1 MTSGSALAGRMRDA
15 LRQTGTDDPALI
27 SRFLGALYIAGGLL
41 VALSLLLPHPE
52 GTFKPGLWGIAGLA
66 LLIGGACIVRAK
78 HARLW
83 SLHAVLAIG
92 TGLICLCVYFAG
104 VAAGVYSAMFVWV
117 VLLAANFFSPRAIAG
132 HVAWLVVGWAIA
144 LSAVEETS
152 GFAVITRLTLGSLV
166 LVVAAVVI
174 SEIVAGR
181 RATEEQMRVEIET
194 KERLQAELEHLAN
207 HDPLTGVANR
217 RRFEQE
223 LAREL
228 ARASRQDAGLCVIA
242 LDLDGFK
249 EFNDVHGHLA
259 GDRLLKLMASQWTAA
274 LRADDLLARTG
285 GDEFVALLPGCSP
298 AEAER
303 VAERCCRDV
312 PLGCTCSAGIGAW
325 DGHQTAHE
333 LLTRADEALYAA
345 KTNRGALSARAG

>member
-1 MTSGSALAGRMRDA
+1 MTSGSAPARRMRDA
-15 LRQTGTDDPALI
+15 LRLTGTEDPALI

-41 VALSLLLPHPE
+41 VMLSLLLPHPE
-52 GTFKPGLWGIAGLA
+52 GTFKPGLWGIAVVA
-66 LLIGGACIVRAK
+66 LLIGSACILRAK

-83 SLHAVLAIG
+83 SLHAILAIG

-117 VLLAANFFSPRAIAG
+117 VLMAANFFSPRAIVA
-132 HVAWLVVGWAIA
+132 HVVWLLVGWGIV
-144 LSAVEETS
+144 LSAVDETT
-152 GFAVITRLTLGSLV
+152 GFSAITRWTLGSLV
-166 LVVAAVVI
+166 LVVAAAVI

-181 RATEEQMRVEIET
+181 KAIEEQMRREITE

-217 RRFEQE
+217 RRFELE
-223 LAREL
+223 LGREL
-228 ARASRQDAGLCVIA
+228 ARARRQDAGLCVIA

-249 EFNDVHGHLA
+249 EFNDKNGHLA
-259 GDRLLKLMASQWTAA
+259 GDRLLKLMASKWTAA

-285 GDEFVALLPGCSP
+285 GDEFVALLPGCSRSE
-298 AEAER
+298 AEA
-303 VAERCCRDV
+303 VADRCCRDV
-312 PLGCTCSAGIGAW
+312 PSPGCTCSAGIGVW

-333 LLTRADEALYAA
+333 LLNRADEALYAV
-345 KTNRGALSARAG
+345 KNLIREPV